1 MRVRI
6 IIKND
11 QKFLDKI
18 ETVLLEQ
25 TGLKMQTVLSKTRT
39 REVVRMRCVLV
50 YLIKKHTTMTLLSIG
65 NYFNGKDHSSII
77 HMLNVVEDW
86 KSQPKAWAKELS
98 ILNDLDMA
106 LKGYNKTNLIKW
118 VNTSNEIPE
127 TIKNTIINKIH
138 TFIS

>member
-1 MRVRI
+1 MRVRV

-11 QKFLDKI
+11 QNFLDKI

-25 TGLKMQTVLSKTRT
+25 TGLKMQVIRNKTRV
-39 REVVRMRCVLV
+39 REIVRIRCIIA
-50 YLIKKHTTMTLLSIG
+50 YLIKKNTTMTLLSIG

-77 HMLNVVEDW
+77 HMLNTVEDW
-86 KSQPKAWAKELS
+86 KSQPKAWVKELS
-98 ILNDLDMA
+98 ILNDLDIA
-106 LKGYNKTNLIKW
+106 LKGYNKNDLINW
-118 VNTSNEIPE
+118 VNTSDEIPE